1 MRTFMQIRQEK
12 RIFVGDFLLFL
23 FGLFIQS
30 QFIFKHWIIK
40 EYHNLF

>member
-1 MRTFMQIRQEK
+1 MQIRQEK

-23 FGLFIQS
+23 VGVLKQS

-40 EYHNLF
+40 EHYYLF